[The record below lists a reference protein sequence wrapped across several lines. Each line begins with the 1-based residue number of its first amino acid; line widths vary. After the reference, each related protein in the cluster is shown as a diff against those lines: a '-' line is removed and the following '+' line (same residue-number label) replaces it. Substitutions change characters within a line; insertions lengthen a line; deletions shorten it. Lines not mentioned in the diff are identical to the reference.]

1 MRNTALIRG
10 FDLYFTELSANSL
23 ERIAQQLGGRYS
35 FNVKQGRAT
44 YMFEKIRTIKCA
56 KLPESHQIVDEFGN
70 MFALTYGCTF
80 LYSELY
86 LTVTTKGLIEIK
98 NYIV

>member
-10 FDLYFTELSANSL
+10 FDLYFNELSANSL

-35 FNVKQGRAT
+35 FNVEEGRAT
-44 YMFEKIRTIKCA
+44 YMFEKIRTVECA

-86 LTVTTKGLIEIK
+86 LTVTTKGLSEIK

>member
-35 FNVKQGRAT
+35 FNVEQGRAT
-44 YMFEKIRTIKCA
+44 YMFEKIRTVECA
-56 KLPESHQIVDEFGN
+56 KLPESHQIIDEFGN
-70 MFALTYGCTF
+70 MFALTYGCIF

-98 NYIV
+98 NDIV

>member
-10 FDLYFTELSANSL
+10 FDLYFTELSADSL

-35 FNVKQGRAT
+35 FNVEQGRAT
-44 YMFEKIRTIKCA
+44 YMFEKIKTIESTKIS
-56 KLPESHQIVDEFGN
+56 ESHQIVDDVGN
-70 MFALTYGCTF
+70 LMALTFGCKF

-86 LTVTTKGLIEIK
+86 LTVETKGLSEIK